1 MAASKRLGDWIE
13 QNGGVGCNF
22 GKTQYVAEVTGEHEK
37 YNLDRSF
44 ISEKIDSSYSGKT
57 GKKAVQVDDL
67 REGAVYEVRGDSWS
81 NKQRRLYKL
90 LSVEENDDS
99 VTVETELLG
108 GEDEALA
115 ALAEPA

>member
-1 MAASKRLGDWIE
+1 MAASRCLGDWIE

-22 GKTQYVAEVTGEHEK
+22 GKTQYVAEITGEHEK

-57 GKKAVQVDDL
+57 GRKAVSVDDL
-67 REGAVYEVRGDSWS
+67 REGAVYEVRGDSWG
-81 NKQRRLYKL
+81 NKHRKLYKL
-90 LSVEENDDS
+90 LGIEEKEDS
-99 VTVETELLG
+99 VIVETERLD